1 MILLHIK
8 YILMMKI
15 KKEEV
20 SNPLKETKAA
30 GIYEFIDL
38 KICLVKFN
46 YQNFKSMSSKIIQK
60 FIKNP

>member
-20 SNPLKETKAA
+20 SNPLKETKTAE
-30 GIYEFIDL
+30 IYEFIDL
-38 KICLVKFN
+38 KIYLVKFN